1 MKGFLYPKNGFS
13 RRWRRRGRDDPDF
26 IKLGVSKRRSISS
39 KERKRLNELRSET
52 EPGMTKRFEILDHTA
67 DIGIIVHGE
76 NLKALFE
83 NAGEAFFHLI
93 TDLRKVRRR
102 TERRINLG
110 GESLDRLMVDWL
122 SELLYLHDVENL
134 LFKGFNVE
142 SVGEDGLRAI
152 VKGEPFQEGVH
163 VIKTEVKAVTYHQI
177 EVRQENGRWRAQVIF
192 DL

>member
-1 MKGFLYPKNGFS
+1 
-13 RRWRRRGRDDPDF
+13 
-26 IKLGVSKRRSISS
+26 
-39 KERKRLNELRSET
+39 
-52 EPGMTKRFEILDHTA
+52 MTKRFEILDHTA

-83 NAGEAFFHLI
+83 NAGEAFFRLI

-102 TERRINLG
+102 TERRINIG

-134 LFKGFNVE
+134 LFKGFKVE

-177 EVRQENGRWRAQVIF
+177 EVRQENGHWRAQVIF

>member
-1 MKGFLYPKNGFS
+1 M
-13 RRWRRRGRDDPDF
+13 
-26 IKLGVSKRRSISS
+26 
-39 KERKRLNELRSET
+39 
-52 EPGMTKRFEILDHTA
+52 KRFEILNHTA
-67 DIGIIVHGE
+67 DIGIIVHGQ
-76 NLKALFE
+76 NLKTLFE

-102 TERRINLG
+102 IERQVNLG

-122 SELLYLHDVENL
+122 SDLLYLHDVENL
-134 LFKGFNVE
+134 LFKGFKVDAA
-142 SVGEDGLRAI
+142 GEDGLKAT

-177 EVRQENGRWRAQVIF
+177 EVRREKGRWRAQVIL

>member
-1 MKGFLYPKNGFS
+1 M
-13 RRWRRRGRDDPDF
+13 
-26 IKLGVSKRRSISS
+26 
-39 KERKRLNELRSET
+39 
-52 EPGMTKRFEILDHTA
+52 KRFEILDHTA
-67 DIGIIVHGE
+67 DIGIVVHGE

-83 NAGEAFFHLI
+83 NAGKAFFHLI

-102 TERRINLG
+102 VERRVNIG

-134 LFKGFNVE
+134 LFKGFEVD
-142 SVGEDGLRAI
+142 SVGQDGLKAT

-163 VIKTEVKAVTYHQI
+163 VIKTGVKAVTYHQL
-177 EVRQENGRWRAQVIF
+177 EVREENKGWRAQVIL

>member
-1 MKGFLYPKNGFS
+1 M
-13 RRWRRRGRDDPDF
+13 
-26 IKLGVSKRRSISS
+26 
-39 KERKRLNELRSET
+39 
-52 EPGMTKRFEILDHTA
+52 KRFEILNHTA

-83 NAGEAFFHLI
+83 NAGEAFFRLI
-93 TDLRKVRRR
+93 TDLRKVKRRV
-102 TERRINLG
+102 ERRVNIG

-134 LFKGFNVE
+134 LFKGFKVD
-142 SVGEDGLRAI
+142 SVGEDGLKAV
-152 VKGEPFQEGVH
+152 VKGELFQEGVH

-177 EVRQENGRWRAQVIF
+177 EVRRENGRWKAQVIL

>member
-1 MKGFLYPKNGFS
+1 M
-13 RRWRRRGRDDPDF
+13 
-26 IKLGVSKRRSISS
+26 
-39 KERKRLNELRSET
+39 
-52 EPGMTKRFEILDHTA
+52 MKRFETLDHTA

-93 TDLRKVRRR
+93 TDLRKVKRRI
-102 TERRINLG
+102 ERRVSIG

-134 LFKGFNVE
+134 LFKGFKID
-142 SVGEDGLRAI
+142 SVGEDGLKAT

-177 EVRQENGRWRAQVIF
+177 EVRQKNGRWRAQVIL

>member
-1 MKGFLYPKNGFS
+1 MSKPKLKTA
-13 RRWRRRGRDDPDF
+13 RR
-26 IKLGVSKRRSISS
+26 L
-39 KERKRLNELRSET
+39 
-52 EPGMTKRFEILDHTA
+52 TKRFEILDHTA
-67 DIGIIVHGE
+67 DIGVIVYGE
-76 NLKALFE
+76 NLRALFE
-83 NAGEAFFHLI
+83 NAGGAFFHLI

-102 TERRINLG
+102 IEKRIDIG

-134 LFKGFNVE
+134 LFKDFRVE

-152 VKGEPFQEGVH
+152 AKGEPFQEGVH

-177 EVRQENGRWRAQVIF
+177 EVRQEKGRWRARVIF